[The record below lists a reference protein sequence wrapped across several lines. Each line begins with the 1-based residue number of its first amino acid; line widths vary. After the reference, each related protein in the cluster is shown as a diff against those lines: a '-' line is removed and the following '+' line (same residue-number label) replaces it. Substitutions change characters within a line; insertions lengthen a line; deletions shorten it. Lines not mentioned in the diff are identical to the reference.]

1 MKLLHYKQREIFTGY
16 LFILPVLLGVLLLS
30 VYPLLL
36 SLYNSFFAWDAI
48 TPRKFIG
55 FENFQWMFTV
65 DKQVIT
71 SFKATGTYLLFH
83 VPAVV
88 IGGLFVAVLLNR
100 PGLRGLRPARTIMF
114 TPLIVTPVAIAA
126 IWIYVFNPNVGLV
139 NTIIQEW
146 FGGEGINWFGKPV
159 AAMFVLLVVS
169 IWRGIGYSFVFLLA
183 GLQGI
188 PVNLYEAA
196 KIDGANG
203 RQLFRHITLPLLTPS
218 LFLVLVLVFLGAAQE
233 FELPLVLTNGG
244 PRFSTSLINLTIYK
258 NAFQYTSM
266 GYASAI
272 ASIAF
277 IVLLV
282 GTIFQFIFQR
292 RWVFYIGEQDR

>member
-1 MKLLHYKQREIFTGY
+1 MKLNYKRREMLIGY
-16 LFILPVLLGVLLLS
+16 LFILPTLLGVLLFS

-36 SLYNSFFAWDAI
+36 SLYNGFFDWDAI
-48 TPRKFIG
+48 TPRTFIG
-55 FENFQWMFTV
+55 LENFQWMFTI

-71 SFKATGTYLLFH
+71 SFKATGIYLLFH

-88 IGGLFVAVLLNR
+88 IGGLLVAVLLNR
-100 PGLRGLRPARTIMF
+100 PDLRGLRPARTIMF
-114 TPLIVTPVAIAA
+114 TPLIVTPVAVAA
-126 IWIYVFNPNVGLV
+126 IWIYVFNPNIGLV

-146 FGGEGINWFGKPV
+146 FGGEGVNWFGKPV
-159 AAMFVLLVVS
+159 AAMFVLLIVS
-169 IWRGIGYSFVFLLA
+169 VWRGIGYSFIFLLA

-218 LFLVLVLVFLGAAQE
+218 IFLVLVLVFLGAAQE

-244 PRFSTSLINLTIYK
+244 PRFATSLINLTIYK

-272 ASIAF
+272 ASVAF

-282 GTIFQFIFQR
+282 GTIIQFILQR
-292 RWVFYIGEQDR
+292 RWVFYIGE